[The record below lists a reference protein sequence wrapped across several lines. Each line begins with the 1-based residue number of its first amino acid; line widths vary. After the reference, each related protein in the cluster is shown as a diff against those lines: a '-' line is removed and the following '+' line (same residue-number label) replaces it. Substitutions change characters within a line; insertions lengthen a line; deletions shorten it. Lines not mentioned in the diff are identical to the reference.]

1 MKTHACYLHQ
11 VLLNALLLISD
22 PTGERSLSVVLQ
34 ATVQLGRIHLL
45 LEAPSELLGTEGEPP
60 YATYM
65 NGAEMGVAPRNV
77 LYAPSRNV
85 LKRIDAV

>member
-1 MKTHACYLHQ
+1 MHFTFISVA
-11 VLLNALLLISD
+11 ALLLISD
-22 PTGERSLSVVLQ
+22 PTGESSFVFSSP
-34 ATVQLGRIHLL
+34 TVQLGRIHLL